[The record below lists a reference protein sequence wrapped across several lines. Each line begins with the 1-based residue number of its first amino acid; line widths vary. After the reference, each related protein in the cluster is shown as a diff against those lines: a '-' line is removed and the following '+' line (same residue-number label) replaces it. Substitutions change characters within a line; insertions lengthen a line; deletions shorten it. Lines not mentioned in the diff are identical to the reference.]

1 MDLIKAEQDA
11 RMFFKIMQYDLIN
24 QRRNEIK
31 YPMREVDENVG
42 GGKSNK
48 TSSACETAV
57 INLCEDPK
65 LLYYESIWSVVGELY
80 QSLGYET
87 QRILQT
93 YYIYSGTYR
102 HGRRPSSEVSEMVNK
117 SKQQCEMIRK
127 EFLEDIAD
135 KCGYFD

>member
-11 RMFFKIMQYDLIN
+11 RMFFKIMKDDLIH

-31 YPMREVDENVG
+31 YPMKEVDENVG

-65 LLYYESIWSVVGELY
+65 LLYYESIWSAVGELY

-93 YYIYSGTYR
+93 YYIYPGYNR
-102 HGRRPSSEVSEMVNK
+102 HGRRSSNEVSEIMNK
-117 SKQQCEMIRK
+117 PKDQCEMIRK

-135 KCGYFD
+135 KCGYFE